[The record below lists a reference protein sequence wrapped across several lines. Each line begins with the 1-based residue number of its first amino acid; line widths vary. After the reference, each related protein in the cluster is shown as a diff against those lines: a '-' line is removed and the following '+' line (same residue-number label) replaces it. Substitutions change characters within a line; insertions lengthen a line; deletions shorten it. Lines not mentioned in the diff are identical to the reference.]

1 MARPIPP
8 DDHDV
13 LSDFAGAL
21 LPGGLRFI
29 EVWRAGAETVTQGLQ
44 SAVDDLRCLR
54 GGSSQAKSGS
64 ERLVKSDDS
73 RRAVARLVT

>member
-8 DDHDV
+8 DDHEV
-13 LSDFAGAL
+13 LSDFAGTL

-29 EVWRAGAETVTQGLQ
+29 GVWRAGAETVTQGLQ
-44 SAVDDLRCLR
+44 SAVHDVQCLR
-54 GGSSQAKSGS
+54 GGSSQGKSGS
-64 ERLVKSDDS
+64 ERLVNSDDG

>member
-8 DDHDV
+8 DDHEV

-29 EVWRAGAETVTQGLQ
+29 EVWRAGAETVMQGPQ
-44 SAVDDLRCLR
+44 STADDPQCLR
-54 GGSSQAKSGS
+54 GGSSQANVPQCVTGARVPCSGS
-64 ERLVKSDDS
+64 
-73 RRAVARLVT
+73 AW